1 MKEFADALRDIV
13 GVHNGFRDSVF
24 AAAGILAS
32 WIASTVGGM
41 SESIKLLLILMLA
54 DYASGLIVAGVFHR
68 SSKTANGR
76 LESRA
81 GWKGLCRK
89 VAVLVLVYIC
99 HHIDLT
105 FGLNDVIM
113 SGVVIAF
120 CLNEMLSLVE
130 NVGLMGVPI
139 PAALSNAVELLKS
152 HADSQAQQITAATV
166 TPSADPAA
174 VFPPDPQEDQA
185 ESGADQAAEVTHH
198 SGTF

>member
-1 MKEFADALRDIV
+1 MKDFVTALRDIV
-13 GVHNGFRDSVF
+13 GVHNGVRDSIF

-54 DYASGLIVAGVFHR
+54 DYVSGLIVAGVFHR
-68 SSKTANGR
+68 SNKTANGR

-81 GWKGLCRK
+81 GLKGLCRK

-105 FGLNDVIM
+105 FGFNDVIM

-152 HADSQAQQITAATV
+152 HADGQAQTIAATAV
-166 TPSADPAA
+166 APPADPAA
-174 VFPPDPQEDQA
+174 VFPPDPQEGQA
-185 ESGADQAAEVTHH
+185 ESGAEQAAEVTHH

>member
-1 MKEFADALRDIV
+1 MKEFTTALRDIA

-32 WIASTVGGM
+32 WIASTVGGL

-139 PAALSNAVELLKS
+139 PAALSNAVELLKN
-152 HADSQAQQITAATV
+152 HADGQVQAIAATV
-166 TPSADPAA
+166 VAPPADPAA
-174 VFPPDPQEDQA
+174 VFPPDPQEDQV